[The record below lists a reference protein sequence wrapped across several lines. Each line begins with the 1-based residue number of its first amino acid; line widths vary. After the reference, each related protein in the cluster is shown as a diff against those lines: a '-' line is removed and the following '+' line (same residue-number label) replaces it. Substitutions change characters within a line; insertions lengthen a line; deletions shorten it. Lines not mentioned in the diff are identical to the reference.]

1 VRLVRPSFRPF
12 QGLPDER
19 QMNETS
25 LDIAMRE
32 GQIDEVLLQV
42 NLIADQVWF
51 VC

>member
-1 VRLVRPSFRPF
+1 
-12 QGLPDER
+12 
-19 QMNETS
+19 MNETS
-25 LDIAMRE
+25 LDIALRE